1 MTETALE
8 SAERVNDISPADAQ
22 ILEALTGGRN
32 VPSNLADELGK
43 NRSHISDRLAKLR
56 RQGLVEQVGRKSI
69 SLHQITSEGHDVLD
83 AWRSFQDALEKGAS
97 RT

>member
-8 SAERVNDISPADAQ
+8 VAERANDISPADAQ
-22 ILEALTGGRN
+22 ILAALTEGRN

-56 RQGLVEQVGRKSI
+56 RRGLVEQVGRESI
-69 SLHQITSEGHDVLD
+69 SLHQITNEGRDVLD
-83 AWRSFQDALEKGAS
+83 AWQSFQEALEKGAS

>member
-8 SAERVNDISPADAQ
+8 AAERVNDISPADAQ
-22 ILEALTGGRN
+22 ILAALSEGRN
-32 VPSNLADELGK
+32 VPSNLADELDR

-56 RQGLVEQVGRKSI
+56 RQGLVEQVGRESI
-69 SLHQITSEGHDVLD
+69 SLHELTDEGRDVLD
-83 AWRSFQDALEKGAS
+83 AWQTFQNTLKGAS